1 VTADTLQNG
10 VTAHDKSGTVIVGT
24 AIRPEGT
31 MSITENGSGID
42 VAQYASV
49 DVNVSGS
56 ATAVI
61 RDTIDAHGGT
71 IREITTDEEIYI
83 EPLSITSN
91 GTYTASSG
99 HAYDE
104 VTVNVEGGGGFTVD
118 EIAMRT
124 ISGTISGSATT
135 IGAYAFYNCSA
146 LAEVSFPLCTTIGAY
161 AFYTCSALTEVSF
174 PLCTSIGASAFQN
187 CSALAEVSF
196 PSCTTIGAYAFYTC
210 SALTEVSFP
219 LCTSIYASAFQNCSA
234 LTTAVFSNS
243 STIQGI
249 IYTYAFQSCYHLLSL
264 YLLANTLYQ
273 LSVSST
279 TFVSTPIGGYTTST
293 DGVYGSIFVPA
304 SLYDAYIS
312 STNWSYFSERFVSLT
327 DTEIQNVLDYGTH
340 NPT

>member
-1 VTADTLQNG
+1 LAYNKVELANGTVFIDLTSDTVTADTLQNG

-124 ISGTISGSATT
+124 ISGT
-135 IGAYAFYNCSA
+135 
-146 LAEVSFPLCTTIGAY
+146 
-161 AFYTCSALTEVSF
+161 
-174 PLCTSIGASAFQN
+174 
-187 CSALAEVSF
+187 
-196 PSCTTIGAYAFYTC
+196 AYAFYTC